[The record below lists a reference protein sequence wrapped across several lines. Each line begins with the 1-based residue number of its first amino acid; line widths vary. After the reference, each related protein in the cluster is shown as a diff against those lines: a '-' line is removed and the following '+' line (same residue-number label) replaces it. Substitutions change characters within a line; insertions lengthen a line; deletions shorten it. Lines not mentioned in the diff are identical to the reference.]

1 MMFGTRSTEFAVSRL
16 RAAGRPSWLLILAV
30 VVTPFLFGCS
40 TNRDLVP
47 QGTTEPDRF
56 LFERG
61 SEELKEE
68 NWVRARE
75 YFRAL
80 VDGYPQSPHR
90 PDGKIGV
97 GDTYIGEN
105 TVESLVL
112 AINEFREFLAFFPT
126 HMRADYAQAQLAFA
140 HYKQMRGPQRD
151 QTETKEAIKEYEFF
165 LERYPNSALMPD
177 VKAKLREA
185 RDRFSEYE
193 YSVGFFYFR
202 TRWYPGAIDRF
213 RSILKNDPEYT
224 NRDAVYF
231 HLAEALLRTDKKAE
245 ALPYYERVLKEFE
258 RSEYLIDARKRV
270 AELQSE
276 PPPPSGSAAR

>member
-1 MMFGTRSTEFAVSRL
+1 MLPTDITGVAVNRL
-16 RAAGRPSWLLILAV
+16 RAACRPARLILVLIATYLV
-30 VVTPFLFGCS
+30 AGCGA
-40 TNRDLVP
+40 NRGLVP
-47 QGTTEPDRF
+47 QGTSEPDRF

-61 SEELKEE
+61 SEELKDED
-68 NWVRARE
+68 WLRARE

-90 PDGKIGV
+90 PDGKLGV
-97 GDTYIGEN
+97 GDSYIGEN
-105 TVESLVL
+105 TIESLVL

-126 HMRADYAQAQLAFA
+126 HMRADYAQAQLAYA
-140 HYKQMRGPQRD
+140 HFRQMRGAQRD

-165 LERYPNSALMPD
+165 IERYPNSALMPD
-177 VKAKLREA
+177 VKTKLREA
-185 RDRFSEYE
+185 RDRLSESE

-224 NRDAVYF
+224 GRDAVYF

-245 ALPYYERVLKEFE
+245 ALPYYERVLQEFE
-258 RSEYLIDARKRV
+258 RSEYLVEAKKRV
-270 AELQSE
+270 AEIQAE
-276 PPPPSGSAAR
+276 PTPPSGSAAR

>member
-1 MMFGTRSTEFAVSRL
+1 MMLPTYITGVAVNRL
-16 RAAGRPSWLLILAV
+16 GAACRPAWLILV
-30 VVTPFLFGCS
+30 LLVTSLLAGCGA
-40 TNRDLVP
+40 NRGLVP
-47 QGTTEPDRF
+47 QGTSEPDRF

-61 SEELKEE
+61 SEELKDED
-68 NWVRARE
+68 WMRARE

-80 VDGYPQSPHR
+80 VDGYPQSPYR
-90 PDGKIGV
+90 PDGKLGV

-105 TVESLVL
+105 TIESLVL

-126 HMRADYAQAQLAFA
+126 HMRADYAQAQLAYA
-140 HYKQMRGPQRD
+140 HFRQMKGAQRD

-165 LERYPNSALMPD
+165 IERYPNSSLMPD
-177 VKAKLREA
+177 VKTKLREA
-185 RDRFSEYE
+185 RDRLSESE

-224 NRDAVYF
+224 GRDAVYF

-245 ALPYYERVLKEFE
+245 ALPYYERVLQEFE
-258 RSEYLIDARKRV
+258 RSEYLGEAKKRV
-270 AELQSE
+270 AEIQAE
-276 PPPPSGSAAR
+276 PAPPS